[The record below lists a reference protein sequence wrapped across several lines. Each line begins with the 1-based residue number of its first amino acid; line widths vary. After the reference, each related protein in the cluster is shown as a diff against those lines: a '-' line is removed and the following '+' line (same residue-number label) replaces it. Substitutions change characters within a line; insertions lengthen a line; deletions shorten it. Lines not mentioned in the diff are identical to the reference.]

1 MSIMNQKSK
10 TILLIILGVI
20 VSFGLIS
27 YQFKENPEEASELA
41 LKEQEEESVAKEASN
56 SFELKRSDLDLIEAK
71 NTNRAIKWPIS
82 GRVVPKNTTQV
93 YSEVQGKVLNSGFRL
108 KEGLSFQAGDELV
121 TLDAREF
128 ELQLEAQRSA
138 FLNILTGMMP
148 DLKADYPDNY
158 NNWLRYVERYEAGE
172 DLMSLPQTASDGE
185 KYYVTSNQVF
195 STYYTIKA
203 QEERLSKFRI
213 IAPYNGLVTKALAD
227 KGTLVSPGQQ
237 LATIINNESFEL
249 EAATN
254 LEVATEL
261 KIGDQVVFTSNEI
274 EGVWM
279 GTVLRINDIID
290 AKTQNIP
297 VFFAITGANLKAGM
311 YLEGSFEGE
320 VYHDVVAIPS
330 SVLTRDTKVL
340 LLEDNVIKG
349 KPVELVEFMLDS
361 ILVRGLNNEDV
372 VIANQFN
379 VPVEGLK
386 LTL

>member
-1 MSIMNQKSK
+1 MMNQKSR
-10 TILLIILGVI
+10 TILLIVLGVV

-27 YQFKENPEEASELA
+27 YQFKENPEEASEQA
-41 LKEQEEESVAKEASN
+41 PEKQDNEPVEKEASN
-56 SFELKRSDLDLIEAK
+56 SFELKRSDLDLFEAK
-71 NTNRAIKWPIS
+71 NTDKAIEWPIS

-93 YSEVQGKVLNSGFRL
+93 YSEVQGKILNSGFRL
-108 KEGLSFQAGDELV
+108 KAGLSFRAGDELV
-121 TLDAREF
+121 TLDAKEF
-128 ELQLEAQRSA
+128 ELQLEAQRST

-158 NNWLRYVERYEAGE
+158 NNWLQYVENYEAGG
-172 DLMSLPQTASDGE
+172 DLKPLPKTTSNAE

-213 IAPYNGLVTKALAD
+213 VAPYNGLVTNAMAD

-237 LATIINNESFEL
+237 LATIINNQSFEL
-249 EAATN
+249 EAATS

-261 KIGDQVVFTSNEI
+261 EIGDQVVFTSNEI
-274 EGVWM
+274 EGTWM
-279 GTVLRINDIID
+279 GTVLRINDIVD

-320 VYHDVVAIPS
+320 VYNNVVAIPS

-349 KPVELVEFMLDS
+349 REIELVEFIQDS
-361 ILVRGLNNEDV
+361 ILVRGLSNKDV

-386 LTL
+386 LAL